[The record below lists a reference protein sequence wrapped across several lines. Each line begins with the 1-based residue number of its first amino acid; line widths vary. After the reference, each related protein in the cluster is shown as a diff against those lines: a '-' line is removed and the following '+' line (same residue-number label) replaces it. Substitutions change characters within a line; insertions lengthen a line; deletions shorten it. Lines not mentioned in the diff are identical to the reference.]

1 MPGSDLLPLSADQWL
16 DACRRMVA
24 AQRKLFAETR
34 GIEARTVY
42 DGVGEGGDRSLVID
56 RAAEEIAFAE
66 LEGLHQAG
74 ADFTAISE
82 ERGDVVF
89 GDADS
94 AVRVVI
100 DPIDGSLNARRML
113 PSFALSV
120 AIASGPSLA
129 DVELAFVYD
138 FGSGE
143 DFTAE
148 HGAGASLDGDGL
160 LAHGPG
166 YGLELIGLEGTKPD
180 RILPLIDGLA
190 GKAYRIRGVGSLALT
205 LCYVAAARFDGMLS
219 GRPARSVDVAAAQL
233 IVREAGA
240 NVKFDRLAL
249 SEAPLGLEARYDVAA
264 GLDEEILGTL
274 LRIQRAAPAETV

>member
-1 MPGSDLLPLSADQWL
+1 
-16 DACRRMVA
+16 MVA

-42 DGVGEGGDRSLVID
+42 AGVGEGGDRSLVID
-56 RAAEEIAFAE
+56 RKAEEIAFAE
-66 LEGLHQAG
+66 LDGLHRAG

-143 DFTAE
+143 EFTAE
-148 HGAGASLDGDGL
+148 HGSGASLDGDEL

-249 SEAPLGLEARYDVAA
+249 SKARLGLEARYDVAA